1 MALQKMNEGG
11 LPDLS
16 MYEPRIQELVR
27 SGAIPHADAA
37 WMNEYSKTK
46 GDSRVETSKGMH
58 KDLSEKYQNFYDRVR
73 SGEIPDPYKANP
85 ATPKATPAPKGG
97 GGGGGGMPKVNRD
110 ITKNYKKGGKISSAS
125 KRADGCA
132 VKGKTKG
139 RMV

>member
-46 GDSRVETSKGMH
+46 GDSRVETGKGAF
-58 KDLSEKYQNFYDRVR
+58 KDQSEKMQNFVDRMR
-73 SGEIPDPYKANP
+73 SGEIP
-85 ATPKATPAPKGG
+85 TPPQFKATVGGGG